1 MPYTLTP
8 HPILQAPMAGGA
20 TTPELVAAVSNA
32 GGLGSLAGV
41 MLSPEKLREEI
52 RKIRTLTDRP
62 FSVNLFVLKPV
73 AVAQAELE
81 AAMERLQ
88 PIRAELG
95 LPPGKAPVKFSED
108 FEAQLEVL
116 LEEKP
121 PVVSFHFDLLPARQV
136 ERLHQAGCKV
146 IGTATHVAE
155 AMAWQEAGADYLCA
169 QGAEAGGHR
178 GTFIGPFEHAMTG
191 ILALLPQVVEA
202 VKIPVI
208 AAGGIMD
215 GRGIAA
221 ALLLGASAV
230 QMGTA
235 FLTCP
240 EAGIHPLFK
249 QALLQTKGD
258 PTVVT
263 RTFSGRPA
271 RALRNAFIERMQPY
285 EAQVP
290 PYPIQNALTAEI
302 RQAAAKAGR
311 LEFMSLWAGQAACL
325 CRSLPAALLVET
337 LVQETH
343 EALYRLEGALHA

>member
-1 MPYTLTP
+1 
-8 HPILQAPMAGGA
+8 
-20 TTPELVAAVSNA
+20 
-32 GGLGSLAGV
+32 
-41 MLSPEKLREEI
+41 
-52 RKIRTLTDRP
+52 
-62 FSVNLFVLKPV
+62 
-73 AVAQAELE
+73 
-81 AAMERLQ
+81 
-88 PIRAELG
+88 
-95 LPPGKAPVKFSED
+95 
-108 FEAQLEVL
+108 
-116 LEEKP
+116 
-121 PVVSFHFDLLPARQV
+121 
-136 ERLHQAGCKV
+136 
-146 IGTATHVAE
+146 
-155 AMAWQEAGADYLCA
+155 
-169 QGAEAGGHR
+169 
-178 GTFIGPFEHAMTG
+178 
-191 ILALLPQVVEA
+191 
-202 VKIPVI
+202 
-208 AAGGIMD
+208 MD